1 MVASC
6 VRPYCISSV
15 LARCMNGTV
24 KVHVVELQNAKAE
37 LCNDVVFLLELLLPP
52 ACHPVLG
59 ECTSGGEM
67 YTINIFVKYASCL
80 VVLQYL
86 QCDSSGY
93 HPRGI
98 GIFLADLPVKVIRG
112 VTWQLFHSIVR
123 SGGRLAPH
131 LLVLSPFGFCHLL
144 LPCFSK
150 LRRSKAKA
158 FRHLATAV
166 ALHWV
171 QGICLLLVAV
181 VRVCQIVDA
190 SQERGCTHTDY
201 ATCSAAAGLD
211 DTFSIATQDLVTFAL
226 RCGSGVFFW
235 GEGVLPTCV

>member
-1 MVASC
+1 MVC
-6 VRPYCISSV
+6 VRSFCISSCV
-15 LARCMNGTV
+15 GTLCGRCC
-24 KVHVVELQNAKAE
+24 HSECCSLLELQNAKADM
-37 LCNDVVFLLELLLPP
+37 CNDVFLLKLLLPP

-59 ECTSGGEM
+59 ECTSGGKM

-98 GIFLADLPVKVIRG
+98 GIFLAEMPVEVIRG

-123 SGGRLAPH
+123 WSLGVGHLAPH

-150 LRRSKAKA
+150 L
-158 FRHLATAV
+158 
-166 ALHWV
+166 
-171 QGICLLLVAV
+171 
-181 VRVCQIVDA
+181 
-190 SQERGCTHTDY
+190 
-201 ATCSAAAGLD
+201 
-211 DTFSIATQDLVTFAL
+211 
-226 RCGSGVFFW
+226 
-235 GEGVLPTCV
+235 